1 MHIMYKKELPKKQP
15 MMKANLT
22 EEELNKYLKKKE
34 KKKFYQKGYL
44 KVKKKISIVYIV
56 K

>member
-34 KKKFYQKGYL
+34 NVVLKGSGPYTW
-44 KVKKKISIVYIV
+44 I
-56 K
+56 

>member
-1 MHIMYKKELPKKQP
+1 MYKKELPKKQP

-34 KKKFYQKGYL
+34 KKKVLPKGIFES
-44 KVKKKISIVYIV
+44 KKKD
-56 K
+56 